1 MSRKERDIIRQVRGI
16 IWLAGTYG
24 YLRNRPLD
32 QSVLTNAPG
41 AGAGHGGITLIT

>member
-24 YLRNRPLD
+24 YLRDTTL
-32 QSVLTNAPG
+32 AP
-41 AGAGHGGITLIT
+41 AG

>member
-24 YLRNRPLD
+24 YLRVRDRPLTWPRTK
-32 QSVLTNAPG
+32 V
-41 AGAGHGGITLIT
+41 